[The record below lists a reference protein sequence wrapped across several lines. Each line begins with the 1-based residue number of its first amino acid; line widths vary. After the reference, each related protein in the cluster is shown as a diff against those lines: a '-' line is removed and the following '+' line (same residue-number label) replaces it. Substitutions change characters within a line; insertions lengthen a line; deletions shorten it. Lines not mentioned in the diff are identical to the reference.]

1 MEKTIVSK
9 VTRFIELS
17 NKFSKSWKDLY
28 PDDKT
33 SGLLKF
39 NSNQYL
45 TVDSGS
51 YANIS
56 SISNTFMVSGNFVI
70 NGKEIYID
78 EQGNVKAKDAKT
90 EWTRADEIRAE
101 AEIKAKLA
109 DEFDEFN
116 KLKNELAEYFTALK
130 KITE

>member
-17 NKFSKSWKDLY
+17 NKFSKSVNDLFPNENKY
-28 PDDKT
+28 
-33 SGLLKF
+33 
-39 NSNQYL
+39 
-45 TVDSGS
+45 
-51 YANIS
+51 S
-56 SISNTFMVSGNFVI
+56 SDIVI
-70 NGKEIYID
+70 NNVITGYSNKLTYTIDGRELYIED
-78 EQGNVKAKDAKT
+78 GVVKAKDKNFI
-90 EWTRADEIRAE
+90 TRAEIIRGE
-101 AEIKAKLA
+101 AEVKAKLS